1 MLMSQNKQKRDYYE
15 VLGIAKT
22 ATESEI
28 KKAYRQLAMKLHP
41 DKNKEA
47 NAEEKFK
54 EVNEAYEILSDQNKR
69 AKYDRFGHQA
79 FEQNGGST
87 GGFTQDGFSFNFEG
101 GSFDFGDIGDIFS
114 SFFGGGQRRR
124 DPNAPRKGQD
134 YQQSVVITFEEAVA
148 GTVFKGNFDKY
159 VNGKATKTPLEIKIP
174 AGISDQQTVIAREFG
189 GPGANGG
196 PNGDLY
202 LIVRVKKHKHFVR
215 EGYNIHLFIP
225 ISIFEFIKEK
235 DIEIPT
241 PYGFEKIRLKQDMN
255 FNEKFIIRG
264 KGMPTMRSGL
274 KGDLIIHFQAYIPN
288 TSSSERKNILDAL
301 EKISDDKYSKFIK
314 DFK

>member
-1 MLMSQNKQKRDYYE
+1 MSKNKPKRDYYE
-15 VLGIAKT
+15 VLGVTKT

-41 DKNKEA
+41 DKNKEE

-54 EVNEAYEILSDQNKR
+54 EVQEAYEVLSDANKK

-79 FEQNGGST
+79 FDQNQGG

-114 SFFGGGQRRR
+114 SFFGGRGRR

-134 YQQSVVITFEEAVA
+134 YQQTVVITFEEAVS

-159 VNGKATKTPLEIKIP
+159 VNGKAIKTPLEITIP
-174 AGISDQQTVIAREFG
+174 AGINDQQTVIAREFG

-202 LIVRVKKHKHFVR
+202 LIVRVKKHKHFIR

-225 ISIFEFIKEK
+225 ISVFEFIKEK

-241 PYGFEKIRLKQDMN
+241 PYGNEKIRLKHDMN

-264 KGMPTMRSGL
+264 KGMPTMRGHM
-274 KGDLIIHFQAYIPN
+274 KGDLIINFMAYIPSV
-288 TSSSERKNILDAL
+288 SSA
-301 EKISDDKYSKFIK
+301 EKKSLIETMDKINDDKYIKFMK